1 MECAVHQYEIQPPEI
16 SWSWSKKAGV
26 FFAVGFFMFSF
37 RWIIESFFH
46 WEHQPIMEALILPV
60 ALGAYFAFRP
70 VSRWFL
76 QSGWSLIIGDDFIES
91 RVQARWF
98 RYKKRVCR
106 EQIKSI
112 SEGQRGLRVMDRGKL
127 GPWMLGFIL
136 VPATMP
142 EYQEIR
148 SELAEWAPIREES

>member
-1 MECAVHQYEIQPPEI
+1 MECAVHQYKIQPPEI
-16 SWSWSKKAGV
+16 SSSWSKKTVV
-26 FFAVGFFMFSF
+26 FFAVGFYMFSF

-46 WEHQPIMEALILPV
+46 WEHQPILEALIMPV
-60 ALGAYFAFRP
+60 VLGAYFAFLP
-70 VSRWFL
+70 FSRWFL
-76 QSGWSLIIGDDFIES
+76 QSGRSLIIGDDFIES

-98 RYKKRVCR
+98 RCKKRIRR

-112 SEGQRGLRVMDRGKL
+112 SEGQRGLRVMDCGKF
-127 GPWMLGFIL
+127 GSIIRGFIV

-148 SELAEWAPIREES
+148 SELARWAPIKVKD